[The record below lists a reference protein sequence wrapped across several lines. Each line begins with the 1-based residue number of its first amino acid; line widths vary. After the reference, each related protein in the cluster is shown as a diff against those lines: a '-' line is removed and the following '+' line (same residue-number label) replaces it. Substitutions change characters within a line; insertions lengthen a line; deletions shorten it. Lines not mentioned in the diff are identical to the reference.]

1 MPVFLIRMALTFWER
16 RTEPFFGCA
25 VALYFLHKSCPYVSA
40 ICLVSSYEPLWLL
53 VLTSLNECGTV
64 DLVLPMGLTLIGLVP
79 KSLGGAQ

>member
-1 MPVFLIRMALTFWER
+1 MPVFLIRVALTFWER
-16 RTEPFFGCA
+16 RTGCA

-40 ICLVSSYEPLWLL
+40 ICLVSSYEPLRLL

-79 KSLGGAQ
+79 KSLEGAQ